1 MVMRRPVVVGLGVLV
16 SVVTLG
22 SSFLHVSFSTPDVKV
37 LPANQEARVVSDRL
51 SQDFAQQGNA
61 QLVIAVRTPGDAL
74 SATNLANLAAYVR
87 EIKAIPGTV
96 SVDSLVSVNPSLSL
110 ADYQQL
116 YAHSGVNP
124 ELSAVA
130 AQLAHGDA
138 TKITVAI
145 QPADHTVAAEDMVR
159 EVRAIHAPGGLVPL
173 VDGTTAYQIDL
184 LARWGSPLPSPF
196 LLILIPLS
204 LLLFFI
210 TPSLLI

>member
-1 MVMRRPVVVGLGVLV
+1 MVMRRPVVVGLAVLV
-16 SVVTLG
+16 ILVTFGLP
-22 SSFLHVSFSTPDVKV
+22 FLHVSFSTPDVKV

-116 YAHSGVNP
+116 YPHPGVNP
-124 ELSAVA
+124 ELPAVA

-138 TKITVAI
+138 TKITVAM
-145 QPADHTVAAEDMVR
+145 QPADHTVAAQDMER
-159 EVRAIHAPGGLVPL
+159 EGRPIHTPGGPAPL
-173 VDGTTAYQIDL
+173 VGGTTPYQIAL
-184 LARWGSPLPSPF
+184 
-196 LLILIPLS
+196 
-204 LLLFFI
+204 
-210 TPSLLI
+210 